1 MFIAAVKKIH
11 ATSLAEIE
19 KVIKLWLV
27 KAKERQ
33 EKETKTLKK
42 PRLTI

>member
-27 KAKERQ
+27 IKQK
-33 EKETKTLKK
+33 KGKKKK
-42 PRLTI
+42 PRL